1 MWNSR
6 FANLARCVGSVIALA
21 SFVPVAFMA
30 SNTSAY
36 DTAVVALQNAGVIDG
51 ARDGNVRLFDGVNR
65 AEALKIILKAEPRFA
80 SAVTRINGSMPS
92 LQLFPDVNLTAW
104 YAPYVEVG
112 FQYKLVQGYPDGTFH
127 PEAGVTAAEAAAML
141 QRSFGQG
148 LQESSFLT
156 SSDLPNVDGQWYTSA
171 VSFLHARGVVVPG
184 SRMKPGQA
192 LTRGQLFLLVYGL
205 MHGNGQVPSVAT
217 APVTQTTNTPPAID
231 QGAALKY
238 ASSKPF
244 SISIP
249 SLNIIDLTVTHPQ
262 DPYSND
268 GVLAPLK
275 DGVGHLFGYPGEGS
289 KILIYGHSSGY
300 PWDLSPFTKIFRTIN
315 QLKEGHLVYVTYQG
329 KLFIYE
335 VISRVAVK
343 ANDRSA
349 FEPDSNGEQL
359 ILYTCWPP
367 DSISQRLLITAAP
380 VATIALR

>member
-1 MWNSR
+1 MRIDR
-6 FANLARCVGSVIALA
+6 FVILSCCIGATLVSSIVPAAFTA
-21 SFVPVAFMA
+21 S
-30 SNTSAY
+30 STSAY

-80 SAVTRINGSMPS
+80 ATVARINPSMPS
-92 LQLFPDVNLTAW
+92 PQLFPDVGLTAW

-141 QRSFGQG
+141 ERSFGQG
-148 LQESSFLT
+148 LQQSSFLT
-156 SSDLPNVDGQWYTSA
+156 SPDLPNTDGQWYTSA
-171 VSFLHARGVVVPG
+171 ISFLHARGVVVPG

-205 MHGNGQVPSVAT
+205 MRGGGQG
-217 APVTQTTNTPPAID
+217 APVAVSPGATPAAVQPTID
-231 QGAALKY
+231 EAAALKY

-249 SLNIIDLTVTHPQ
+249 SLNIVDLTVTHPQ
-262 DPYSND
+262 DPYSNK
-268 GVLAPLK
+268 GVLEPLK
-275 DGVGHLFGYPGEGS
+275 EGVGHLFGYPGEGG

-300 PWDLSPFTKIFRTIN
+300 PWDLSLYTKIFRTIN
-315 QLKEGHLVYVTYQG
+315 QLKAGHRVYVTYQG
-329 KLFIYE
+329 KLYVYE
-335 VISRVAVK
+335 VTSRAAVT

-349 FEPDSNGEQL
+349 FEPDGNGEEL

-367 DSISQRLLITAAP
+367 DSISQRLLIVAAP